1 MGVITNIGFSH
12 IENLKSQDGILQ
24 AKLEILKGMAD
35 NAPLVVN
42 GDDERLSQLKTML
55 TGRPVYYY
63 GIDNP
68 ENDFS
73 TENIHEESGKTYF
86 ELNYSGKKIPAE
98 IPCAGKHN
106 VMNAAAAF
114 AVGTLNGLSAEE
126 IVSALKKY
134 KPDGMRQNIVDK
146 NGITVIIDCYNA
158 SPDSMRASLN
168 VLAGMECDGRKIAV
182 LGDMLELGESSE
194 TLHRMVGTMAAETEP
209 DKLFCYGKEAA
220 FTAQEAEKS
229 GIETYST
236 TDKNELTEK
245 IREYI
250 KTGDVILF
258 KASRGMKLEEVIDAL
273 FK

>member
-1 MGVITNIGFSH
+1 
-12 IENLKSQDGILQ
+12 
-24 AKLEILKGMAD
+24 
-35 NAPLVVN
+35 
-42 GDDERLSQLKTML
+42 
-55 TGRPVYYY
+55 
-63 GIDNP
+63 
-68 ENDFS
+68 
-73 TENIHEESGKTYF
+73 
-86 ELNYSGKKIPAE
+86 
-98 IPCAGKHN
+98 
-106 VMNAAAAF
+106 
-114 AVGTLNGLSAEE
+114 
-126 IVSALKKY
+126 
-134 KPDGMRQNIVDK
+134 MRQNIVDK